1 MPGVDLGLAG
11 KACVVTGGSSGI
23 GLATARELAAEGA
36 RVLIVARGEE
46 ALADAVAACG
56 GQAAGLA
63 LDVTAPDAGERI
75 VAESVER
82 FGGIW
87 ALVNNA
93 GTSAAIPLDELTD
106 DDWQR
111 QWDLHVMASMRLMR
125 AAAPR
130 MAAAGGGRIVNVGSS
145 AGKRPS
151 LTNVAYSVTKAA
163 QHALSRVFADTFA
176 TQGVLVNAMAPGAVD
191 TPLWLADGGLADQ
204 LARSTG
210 KSREQVIDG
219 QRGRIP
225 LGRFG
230 TEEEMAAV
238 ITFLCSVRASDVT
251 GANWSVDGGTVPV
264 FI

>member
-46 ALADAVAACG
+46 ALAEAVAACG
-56 GQAAGLA
+56 SQAAGLA